1 MIPDLGPHCRVNQ
14 WTPKPKLGAGNQLDA
29 IYYLLYDKFGTFILN
44 ISICSGK
51 KGTDSVH
58 SDAALK
64 ERAVSR
70 CGLNSLPYLYK
81 SKSGTFQLNKSIVV
95 RCIHHAWH
103 HLLKQMQFIWVKAFS
118 WLPSSVLGWR
128 VTHPVWIYSIICL
141 NTSGSNSSISMVW
154 WCPVKC

>member
-1 MIPDLGPHCRVNQ
+1 MIQGWGPHCRVNL
-14 WTPKPKLGAGNQLDA
+14 WTPKPKLGYENWLDDN
-29 IYYLLYDKFGTFILN
+29 YYLLNENLCTLVLN
-44 ISICSGK
+44 ISISSGK
-51 KGTDSVH
+51 KSTHSVH
-58 SDAALK
+58 SDAAL
-64 ERAVSR
+64 EENAVSQ
-70 CGLNSLPYLYK
+70 CGLDSLPYLYK
-81 SKSGTFQLNKSIVV
+81 SKTGTFQLIKSIVV